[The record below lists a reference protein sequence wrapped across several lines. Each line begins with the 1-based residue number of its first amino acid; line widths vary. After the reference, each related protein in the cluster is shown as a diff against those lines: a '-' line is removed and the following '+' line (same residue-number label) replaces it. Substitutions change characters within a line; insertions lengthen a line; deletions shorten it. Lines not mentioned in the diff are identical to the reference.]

1 MLAMMTEYIQRA
13 LWDAKFEEL
22 EDGTIY
28 AEIPG
33 FQGVWAEGQ
42 TEQEAREE
50 LKEVLQDW
58 VELRLPNED
67 LDIPKAGGIDA
78 RRLVF

>member
-1 MLAMMTEYIQRA
+1 MMTEYIQRA
-13 LWDAKFEEL
+13 IWDAEFEEL

-33 FQGVWAEGQ
+33 FQGVWAEGE
-42 TEQEAREE
+42 TIDETREE
-50 LKEVLQDW
+50 LKEVLQEW

-67 LDIPKAGGIDA
+67 LHIPKAGGIDA